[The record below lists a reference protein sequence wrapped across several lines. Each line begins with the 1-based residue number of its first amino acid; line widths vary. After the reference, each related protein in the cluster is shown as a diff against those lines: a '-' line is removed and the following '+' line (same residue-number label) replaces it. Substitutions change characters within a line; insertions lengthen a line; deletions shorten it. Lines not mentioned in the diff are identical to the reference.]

1 MKLCFSLFSISSNHS
16 ITDVVFFHKLI
27 LVAIVSFLFIR
38 SRIVLLILPISDLV
52 GLINLQVG
60 LFAKFGFRSF
70 RVVNGSL
77 LAVMFTL
84 PSMPTFVAM
93 FSFSV

>member
-1 MKLCFSLFSISSNHS
+1 MKLCFSLFSISLKRS
-16 ITDVVFFHKLI
+16 IADVAFFHKLI
-27 LVAIVSFLFIR
+27 LVAVVIFLFIR

-70 RVVNGSL
+70 RVVNASL
-77 LAVMFTL
+77 LAVMSTL
-84 PSMPTFVAM
+84 SSMPSFVAM
-93 FSFSV
+93 F